1 VVSDGLFKGHG
12 DRCEGSDEE
21 DGELHCDGVEALE
34 SWEVEESKELIWVS
48 KY

>member
-12 DRCEGSDEE
+12 DSCEGSDEE